1 MRWPRFGI
9 YAVWNQANVALLF
22 ALALGTAA
30 SGPPP
35 LPCSTPGGA
44 VGPAV
49 VEALQ
54 QLHALHATGALD
66 DAEFARAKRAVL
78 GM

>member
-1 MRWPRFGI
+1 
-9 YAVWNQANVALLF
+9 
-22 ALALGTAA
+22 
-30 SGPPP
+30 
-35 LPCSTPGGA
+35 
-44 VGPAV
+44 V